1 MQIRKTLFLILFT
14 STIAASAW
22 GPTGHRVVGEIAS
35 RHLTDCTKARLDS
48 ILGPQSLAI
57 ISNWM
62 DDIKSDP
69 RYRSWNPW
77 HYCTIPD
84 DQTYAEAGTPS
95 SSDIITKLH
104 QLMTQG
110 LPNSESEWEDETAIK
125 MICHLVGD
133 IHQPLHVGNGT
144 DKGGNDF
151 EVYWFGKKSNLHR
164 VWDSGI
170 ITSTELSYT
179 EYVQWIDHATPE
191 QMADWSSDDVLVWA
205 QESKQIRMS
214 GIYPEGPNLRLG
226 YQYRYQHQETVN
238 LRLLQAGIRLAH
250 VLNTLYGC

>member
-1 MQIRKTLFLILFT
+1 MNFTFKYFDMQIRKTLFLILFT

-95 SSDIITKLH
+95 SSDIITKL
-104 QLMTQG
+104 
-110 LPNSESEWEDETAIK
+110 I
-125 MICHLVGD
+125 
-133 IHQPLHVGNGT
+133 
-144 DKGGNDF
+144 
-151 EVYWFGKKSNLHR
+151 
-164 VWDSGI
+164 
-170 ITSTELSYT
+170 
-179 EYVQWIDHATPE
+179 
-191 QMADWSSDDVLVWA
+191 
-205 QESKQIRMS
+205 SKN
-214 GIYPEGPNLRLG
+214 P
-226 YQYRYQHQETVN
+226 
-238 LRLLQAGIRLAH
+238 
-250 VLNTLYGC
+250 